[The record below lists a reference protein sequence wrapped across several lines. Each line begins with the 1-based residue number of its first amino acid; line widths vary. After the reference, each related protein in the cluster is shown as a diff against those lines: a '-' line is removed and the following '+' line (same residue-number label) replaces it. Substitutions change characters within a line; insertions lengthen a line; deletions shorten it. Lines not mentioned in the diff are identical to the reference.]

1 MNFSINVTEILI
13 FLTPLQFRMGSYLWT
28 TLLRFKLF
36 TDLGGLFLTAGFGVA
51 KGRSGE
57 ASLFLFHAG
66 SVMEV

>member
-1 MNFSINVTEILI
+1 
-13 FLTPLQFRMGSYLWT
+13 MGSYLWT

-57 ASLFLFHAG
+57 ASLFLFQAG